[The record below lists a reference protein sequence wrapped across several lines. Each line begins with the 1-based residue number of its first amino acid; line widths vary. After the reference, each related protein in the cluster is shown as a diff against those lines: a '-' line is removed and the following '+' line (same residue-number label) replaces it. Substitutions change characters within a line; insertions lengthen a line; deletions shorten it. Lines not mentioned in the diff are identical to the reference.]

1 LVLCPAGCQYAG
13 AIAHVIGPPAV
24 EPLYV
29 PAQTPMLV
37 LAENYANPS
46 AGAVE
51 AEQLERFVIDELV
64 AHGVAPMADYEKV
77 YSLRSSQPREFRSKS
92 IDQLGEFAGAA
103 QVLYINTQLAT
114 TDVGQGTEVFQGS
127 GSAVV
132 RIVDV
137 ETGRTLWPEE
147 GSDGY
152 PVSEQ
157 SQLVRATPG
166 VDGDS
171 VRRGVQRSIA
181 DQIAKLFY
189 KYKPDE

>member
-1 LVLCPAGCQYAG
+1 MG
-13 AIAHVIGPPAV
+13 AIAHVAGPPPV

-46 AGAVE
+46 ANTVD

-64 AHGVAPMADYEKV
+64 AHAVAPMADYERV
-77 YSLRSSQPREFRSKS
+77 YDLRASQPRQFRAKS
-92 IDQLGEFAGAA
+92 IDELGRFAGAA
-103 QVLYINTQLAT
+103 QVLYINVQLAT
-114 TDVGQGTEVFQGS
+114 TDVGQGSEVFQGS

-152 PVSEQ
+152 PVGEQ
-157 SQLVRATPG
+157 SQLVRARPG
-166 VDGDS
+166 IDDAS
-171 VRRGVQRSIA
+171 VRRDVQRAMA

-189 KYKPDE
+189 KYKPE